1 MKWTGFALLLLLLA
15 VTGIYFWREARG
27 GPIVPSERLV
37 EPRKGTI
44 VRGVI
49 AVGRVEPRTRVELKS
64 KASGIIRRL
73 LVDVADPV
81 RTGQVIVELDKEILQ
96 ARVNQAEGKLQGVRG
111 ALEQAKSE
119 IRRIEVERTDPA
131 IAYATRN
138 WGRAKQLFS
147 EGLVS
152 EDGRDLAQDL
162 FDKAQYRLRVL
173 DAKILS
179 SRAALAT
186 AEGTLRE
193 VEALTEL
200 ARQELQEATIV
211 SPIDGVV
218 LHRYLEE
225 GDSVSSIRVAGGNA
239 TTVMTL
245 GDLNE
250 LYVDGE
256 VDEVDVGKIIAE
268 QAIRPDLVARIKVS
282 SFPDRLFT
290 GQVTRISGLGLED
303 KNGIVT
309 YEVRI
314 IFANPEKLL
323 LANMT
328 ANSQIILEE
337 KMDVLLIS
345 QGALTVEGK
354 TRYATIYNPA
364 TGDRRRQKVVAG
376 ISDGSQVEVTSDL
389 GLKPGEKI
397 LMP

>member
-1 MKWTGFALLLLLLA
+1 MKWTGFVLLLLLLA
-15 VTGIYFWREARG
+15 LSGLYFWRAARS
-27 GPIVPSERLV
+27 GPPVPPERLV

-81 RTGQVIVELDKEILQ
+81 LAGQVIVELDKEILQ
-96 ARVNQAEGKLQGVRG
+96 ARVDQAEGKLEGMRG
-111 ALEQAKSE
+111 ALEQAKAD

-138 WGRAKQLFS
+138 WERSKQLFG
-147 EGLVS
+147 EGIVS
-152 EDGRDLAQDL
+152 EDERDLARDL

-173 DAKILS
+173 DAQLVS
-179 SRAALAT
+179 SKAGLAT
-186 AEGTLRE
+186 AEGNLRE
-193 VEALTEL
+193 VEAVTEL
-200 ARQELQEATIV
+200 ARQELKEATIV
-211 SPIDGVV
+211 SPIEGVV

-239 TTVMTL
+239 TTIMTL

-268 QAIRPDLVARIKVS
+268 QKIRPDLVARVNVS
-282 SFPDRLFT
+282 SFPDREFT
-290 GQVTRISGLGLED
+290 GRVTRISGLGLED

-314 IFANPEKLL
+314 VFENPEKLL

-337 KMDVLLIS
+337 KTGVLLIS

-364 TGDRRRQKVVAG
+364 TGDKRRQKVVAG
-376 ISDGSQVEVTSDL
+376 ISDGSQVEVSSDL
-389 GLKPGEKI
+389 GLEPGEKI